1 MAAPLTHPLNCIRG
15 HYPMARHVT
24 SCITVF
30 RDRQGLRYNVTWS
43 RQTLRYNVTW
53 HSTRWQS
60 GQVHW
65 LTVGWLGRMCE
76 TATRQNARKFNGR
89 KEGSLAAGSQCH
101 CHTPSPCNGHL
112 QSPQCPHDVQRA
124 FTMSHSATITCTEH
138 QQCPQCVHRTC
149 KVNPNA
155 SRWPSWLCSSQL
167 ATIQPDASPVSI
179 HNPHR

>member
-24 SCITVF
+24 SCITVL

-65 LTVGWLGRMCE
+65 LTVGWLRRMCE

-89 KEGSLAAGSQCH
+89 KEGSPSAGSQCH
-101 CHTPSPCNGHL
+101 CHTPSPCNGH
-112 QSPQCPHDVQRA
+112 
-124 FTMSHSATITCTEH
+124 
-138 QQCPQCVHRTC
+138 QQCPQCVHTTCTMYLQCHTVPQSRAMNINNVHNVHRTFNTHLQC
-149 KVNPNA
+149 HTVPQSRALNINNVHNA
-155 SRWPSWLCSSQL
+155 STER
-167 ATIQPDASPVSI
+167 A
-179 HNPHR
+179 R